1 MTIKRREPGRLTRLV
16 TGVAVLG
23 LGVALLGVSYAF
35 LREEGPSP
43 FLLLMPIFGVLAIG
57 MSLAIFGVRLPIG
70 QGGPTYVVDV
80 IGPDNT
86 LWTAFRRPLGK
97 WLGQV
102 LAGLGA
108 TAIGLAALIAGVQG
122 AGVPILLIGAFF
134 SVLLVPATAVGL
146 WRLWREP
153 YSLMIGAAGLR
164 VPSVGLVPWSEIET
178 IRVEDAASMSGEGPA
193 VNQSLR
199 LGIGL
204 RPDTTVRGRALLD
217 GFYLAF
223 GSGLMGMHAIGVMEQ
238 ELPVPLEDVIARI
251 ERYQPVDPTF
261 REGSNATPSD
271 RGDA

>member
-1 MTIKRREPGRLTRLV
+1 MTIKRREPGRLTRV
-16 TGVAVLG
+16 VMGVAVLL
-23 LGVALLGVSYAF
+23 LGIALLGVSYSF
-35 LREEGPSP
+35 VREEEPNL
-43 FLLLMPIFGVLAIG
+43 FVLLMPLFGLLAVG

-108 TAIGLAALIAGVQG
+108 TAIGLAALVAGFLG
-122 AGVPILLIGAFF
+122 GGLPIFLIGAFF
-134 SVLLVPATAVGL
+134 SVLFVPATAVGL

-178 IRVEDAASMSGEGPA
+178 IRVEDTASMSGEGPA

-199 LGIGL
+199 LGILL
-204 RPDTTVRGRALLD
+204 RAGTTVRGRTILD
-217 GFYLAF
+217 GFSIAL
-223 GSGLMGMHAIGVMEQ
+223 GSGLMGMGAIGVMEQ
-238 ELPVPLEDVIARI
+238 ELPVPLEEVIARI
-251 ERYQPVDPTF
+251 ERFHPVDPTLW
-261 REGSNATPSD
+261 EGSSTASWP
-271 RGDA
+271 R